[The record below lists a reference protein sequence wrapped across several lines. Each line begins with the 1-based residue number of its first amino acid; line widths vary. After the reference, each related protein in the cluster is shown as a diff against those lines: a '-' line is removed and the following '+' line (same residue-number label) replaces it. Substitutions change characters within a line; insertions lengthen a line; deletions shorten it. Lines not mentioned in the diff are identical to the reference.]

1 MIKNLLNVLKKTSF
15 ISWDMKKDIVTMYNI
30 QINDNDK
37 FITIKGDLETEFE
50 ILHNYKLEINK
61 NNLVKFNTD
70 LDILTLFYKD
80 DNKVNIKLLMI

>member
-15 ISWDMKKDIVTMYNI
+15 ISWDMRKDIITMFNI
-30 QINDNDK
+30 QVNNNDNY
-37 FITIKGDLETEFE
+37 IIIQGDVETEFE

-61 NNLVKFNTD
+61 NNLIKFNTD

-80 DNKVNIKLLMI
+80 YNKELILSY